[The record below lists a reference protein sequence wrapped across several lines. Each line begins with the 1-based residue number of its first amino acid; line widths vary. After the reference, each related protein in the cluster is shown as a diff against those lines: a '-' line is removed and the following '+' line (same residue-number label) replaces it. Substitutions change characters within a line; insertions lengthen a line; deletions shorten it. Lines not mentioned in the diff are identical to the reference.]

1 MDTTSANPAAV
12 SAVSLPYLVSAA
24 IQVPGVRVNRESF
37 LCEVFKEAD
46 QDSLQD
52 ILKEGPVEAGV
63 ERIVLKQKAHK
74 LIQARTVFST
84 GASFAAGLPGGLA
97 MAATIPADMLQF
109 YGVSLRMAQ
118 ELAYLYGEP
127 DLWEKDL
134 LDRDKVTNQLILYC
148 GVMFG
153 ATGASQSV
161 RILSSAMA
169 KQALKK
175 LPQQALTKTFYYPVI
190 KSIAR
195 FFGVS
200 MTKNTFAKG
209 VSKVIPVVGGIV
221 SGGITL
227 ATLAPMGLR
236 LADTMDQARFAYDEE
251 SFRADWQ
258 QVLQIIDQEEQADAQ
273 QDVNACPK
281 EKAKIQIQ
289 APSWVEKVKKVHLPK
304 GKKDSSAMDE
314 IRKAKQMLD
323 EGILTEEEFAQAKVR
338 ILKMIGT
345 E

>member
-1 MDTTSANPAAV
+1 MDMTSEN
-12 SAVSLPYLVSAA
+12 SMAVSLPDVVSTA
-24 IQVPGVRVNRESF
+24 IQVPGVRVNRDSF
-37 LCEVFKEAD
+37 LCEIFKEVD
-46 QDSLQD
+46 RDVLQS
-52 ILKEGPVEAGV
+52 IIEKGPVAAGV
-63 ERIVLKQKAHK
+63 ERSVLKQKAHK
-74 LIQARTVFST
+74 LIQARTALST

-118 ELAYLYGEP
+118 ELAYLYGES

-209 VSKVIPVVGGIV
+209 VSKAIPVVGGIV

-236 LADTMDQARFAYDEE
+236 LADTMDQVRFAYDEE
-251 SFRADWQ
+251 AFQADWQ
-258 QVLQIIDQEEQADAQ
+258 QVLLVIDQEEKNDTQ
-273 QDVNACPK
+273 QTVSPSVQK
-281 EKAKIQIQ
+281 KAKIKVQ
-289 APSWVEKVKKVHLPK
+289 APSWIKKVKEAHLPE
-304 GKKDSSAMDE
+304 GKADSSAMDE
-314 IRKAKQMLD
+314 IRKARQMLD
-323 EGILTEEEFAQAKVR
+323 EGILTEEEFAQAKAR
-338 ILKMIGT
+338 ILESMGAKQKV
-345 E
+345 

>member
-1 MDTTSANPAAV
+1 MRD
-12 SAVSLPYLVSAA
+12 L
-24 IQVPGVRVNRESF
+24 Q
-37 LCEVFKEAD
+37 EVD
-46 QDSLQD
+46 RDVLQS
-52 ILKEGPVEAGV
+52 IIEKGPVAAGV
-63 ERIVLKQKAHK
+63 ERSVLKQKAHK
-74 LIQARTVFST
+74 LIQARTALST

-200 MTKNTFAKG
+200 MTKSTFAKG
-209 VSKVIPVVGGIV
+209 VSKAIPVVGGIV

-227 ATLAPMGLR
+227 ATLAPMGLQ
-236 LADTMDQARFAYDEE
+236 LAETMDQARFAYNEE
-251 SFRADWQ
+251 AFQADWQ
-258 QVLQIIDQEEQADAQ
+258 QVLQVVDQEEKADTQ
-273 QDVNACPK
+273 QVESPATK
-281 EKAKIQIQ
+281 EKVKIHLP
-289 APSWVEKVKKVHLPK
+289 APSWIKKVKEVHLPK
-304 GKKDSSAMDE
+304 AKADSSAMDE

-323 EGILTEEEFAQAKVR
+323 EGILTEEEFTQAKAR
-338 ILKMIGT
+338 ILQSMEAEQKK
-345 E
+345 

>member
-1 MDTTSANPAAV
+1 MDTTSEN
-12 SAVSLPYLVSAA
+12 SMAVSLPDVISAA
-24 IQVPGVRVNRESF
+24 IQVPGVRVNRDSF
-37 LCEVFKEAD
+37 LCEIFKEVD
-46 QDSLQD
+46 RDVLQS
-52 ILKEGPVEAGV
+52 IIEKGPVEAGI
-63 ERIVLKQKAHK
+63 ERAVLKQKAHK
-74 LIQARTVFST
+74 LIQARTALST

-118 ELAYLYGEP
+118 ELAYLYGES

-200 MTKNTFAKG
+200 MTKSTFAKG

-236 LADTMDQARFAYDEE
+236 LADTMDQVRFAYDEE
-251 SFRADWQ
+251 AFQADWQ
-258 QVLQIIDQEEQADAQ
+258 QVLLVIDQEEKNDTQ
-273 QDVNACPK
+273 QTVSPSVQK
-281 EKAKIQIQ
+281 KAKIKVQ
-289 APSWVEKVKKVHLPK
+289 APSWIKKVKEVHLPK
-304 GKKDSSAMDE
+304 GKADSSAMDE

-323 EGILTEEEFAQAKVR
+323 EGILTEEEFAQAKAR
-338 ILKMIGT
+338 ILESMGAK
-345 E
+345 

>member
-1 MDTTSANPAAV
+1 MDTTSVN
-12 SAVSLPYLVSAA
+12 STAVSLSDVVSTA
-24 IQVPGVRVNRESF
+24 IQVPGVRVNRNSF
-37 LCEVFKEAD
+37 LCDAFKEVD
-46 QDSLQD
+46 KDSLQS
-52 ILKEGPVEAGV
+52 IIEKGPVEAGV
-63 ERIVLKQKAHK
+63 GRGVLKQKAHK
-74 LIQARTVFST
+74 LIQSRTAIST

-118 ELAYLYGEP
+118 ELAYLYGET

-161 RILSSAMA
+161 RLLSSAMA
-169 KQALKK
+169 KQAMKK

-200 MTKNTFAKG
+200 MTKSTFAKG
-209 VSKVIPVVGGIV
+209 VSKAIPIVGGIV

-236 LADTMDQARFAYDEE
+236 LADTMEQAHFGYDEE
-251 SFRADWQ
+251 AFQADWQ
-258 QVLQIIDQEEQADAQ
+258 QVLQVIDQEEKADAQ
-273 QDVNACPK
+273 QTASPSVREKSRIKVQALSWIKKVKESHLAK
-281 EKAKIQIQ
+281 EKA
-289 APSWVEKVKKVHLPK
+289 
-304 GKKDSSAMDE
+304 DDSAMDE

-323 EGILTEEEFAQAKVR
+323 EGILTEEEFAQVKAG
-338 ILKMIGT
+338 ILNTLGT
-345 E
+345 K

>member
-1 MDTTSANPAAV
+1 MDTTSVN
-12 SAVSLPYLVSAA
+12 STAVSLSDAVSTA
-24 IQVPGVRVNRESF
+24 IQVPGVRVNRNSF
-37 LCEVFKEAD
+37 LCDAFKEVD
-46 QDSLQD
+46 KDSLQS
-52 ILKEGPVEAGV
+52 IIEKGPVEAGV
-63 ERIVLKQKAHK
+63 GRGVLKQKAHK
-74 LIQARTVFST
+74 LIQSRTAIST

-118 ELAYLYGEP
+118 ELAYLYGET

-161 RILSSAMA
+161 RLLSSAMA
-169 KQALKK
+169 KQAMKK

-200 MTKNTFAKG
+200 MTKSTFAKG
-209 VSKVIPVVGGIV
+209 VSKAIPIVGGIV

-236 LADTMDQARFAYDEE
+236 LADTMEQSHFGYDEE
-251 SFRADWQ
+251 AF
-258 QVLQIIDQEEQADAQ
+258 
-273 QDVNACPK
+273 
-281 EKAKIQIQ
+281 
-289 APSWVEKVKKVHLPK
+289 
-304 GKKDSSAMDE
+304 
-314 IRKAKQMLD
+314 
-323 EGILTEEEFAQAKVR
+323 
-338 ILKMIGT
+338 
-345 E
+345 

>member
-1 MDTTSANPAAV
+1 MDTTSEN
-12 SAVSLPYLVSAA
+12 SMAVSLPDVISAA
-24 IQVPGVRVNRESF
+24 IQVPGVRVNRDSF
-37 LCEVFKEAD
+37 LCEIFKEVD
-46 QDSLQD
+46 RDVLQS
-52 ILKEGPVEAGV
+52 IIEKGPVEAGI
-63 ERIVLKQKAHK
+63 ECAVLKQKAHK
-74 LIQARTVFST
+74 LIQARTALST

-118 ELAYLYGEP
+118 ELAYLYGES

-134 LDRDKVTNQLILYC
+134 LDRDKVTNRLILYC

-221 SGGITL
+221 PGGITL
-227 ATLAPMGLR
+227 ATLAPVGLR
-236 LADTMDQARFAYDEE
+236 LADTMDQVRFAYDEE
-251 SFRADWQ
+251 AFQADWQ
-258 QVLQIIDQEEQADAQ
+258 QVLLVIDQEEKNDTQ
-273 QDVNACPK
+273 QTVSPSVQK
-281 EKAKIQIQ
+281 KAK
-289 APSWVEKVKKVHLPK
+289 SKFKHLP
-304 GKKDSSAMDE
+304 GSKK
-314 IRKAKQMLD
+314 
-323 EGILTEEEFAQAKVR
+323 
-338 ILKMIGT
+338 
-345 E
+345 